1 MKKFLYGILGYIIL
15 PFLFIFF
22 FIYGICYILGSVCD
36 RIKKWFEIFIKWVD
50 RNITSKIR

>member
-1 MKKFLYGILGYIIL
+1 MKKFLYGVLGYIIL

-22 FIYGICYILGSVCD
+22 FIYGLCYILGSVCD

-50 RNITSKIR
+50 KNITSKIR